1 VAARR
6 GYRWAGGARGAKF
19 GLSRRT
25 RWWPHGGVIGGL
37 VGLVVLLRGWLDM
50 ACLMLIALRQRF
62 RLADGEVVHHK
73 MILDVLG
80 SVLRAGR

>member
-1 VAARR
+1 
-6 GYRWAGGARGAKF
+6 
-19 GLSRRT
+19 
-25 RWWPHGGVIGGL
+25 

-80 SVLRAGR
+80 SVLGAGR